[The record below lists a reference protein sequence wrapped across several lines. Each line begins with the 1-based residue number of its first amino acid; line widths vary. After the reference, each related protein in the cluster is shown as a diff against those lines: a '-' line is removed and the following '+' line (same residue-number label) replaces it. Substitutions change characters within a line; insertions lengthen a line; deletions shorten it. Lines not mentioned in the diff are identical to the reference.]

1 MQQRRSIEL
10 KKIITLFAVALC
22 LALLPTNFSTAAAAP
37 AVQGKKIIFIP
48 LDNRPITDKET
59 REVAE
64 KAGYNIVVPPET
76 LLGTREQHGDPDGLW
91 QWLRENAPGAKAAV
105 VSTDA
110 MLYGSLVGS
119 RNHELTQEQIT
130 DRVSRFQKLH
140 EDFPRLPVYGF
151 GTILRTLLTATH
163 SGAGMEPAIY
173 QQNAVKIR
181 DYSALRDKAEMG
193 KASKKEQREMQK
205 LEQEI
210 APAVMEDW
218 THRHNLNF
226 NANKALMDLTRAN
239 NLSFLFLGGDDGAF
253 YSQTHYEIRH
263 LQEYGQ
269 NIGKTKV
276 QITSGADELGMV
288 MLCRAI
294 LDDKRDIRFVYT
306 AYNIGKGR
314 DTIPAYCNEKI
325 GDDMDNTII
334 AAGGM
339 QIPAPERAELILA
352 INTNPDGKTGSANN
366 PDNTIVPRKGTMPFV
381 HMVKDFVSKGY
392 PTAVADI
399 AYGNGADN
407 ALMNELHKADLQF
420 KLLAYGGWNTATNTT
435 GFLLGTGMLAK
446 WMDRPA
452 QEELMLTRYLE
463 DWGYQANVRQSLGSA
478 VWSQPGYNQTTG
490 NLDGARDFAA
500 TQGTILL
507 KDFAQQ
513 NINLPAGLSLEKLHI
528 THPWNRLFE
537 CAIYF

>member
-1 MQQRRSIEL
+1 M
-10 KKIITLFAVALC
+10 KKILSLLTIILC
-22 LALLPTNFSTAAAAP
+22 LTILPSNIRSVEAAP
-37 AVQGKKIIFIP
+37 AAQGKKIIFIP

-91 QWLRENAPGAKAAV
+91 QWLRENAPGARAAV
-105 VSTDA
+105 ISTDA

-130 DRVSRFQKLH
+130 DRVNRFQKLH

-151 GTILRTLLTATH
+151 GTILRTLLTANH

-193 KASKKEQREMQK
+193 QASKKEQREMQK

-269 NIGKTKV
+269 NIGKTKL

-294 LDDKRDIRFVYT
+294 LDDKRDIPFVYT

-339 QIPAPERAELILA
+339 KVPAPERAELVMA
-352 INTNPDGKTGSANN
+352 INTNPDGKTGSANAT
-366 PDNTIVPRKGTMPFV
+366 DNTTKPRKGTIPFV
-381 HMVKDFVSKGY
+381 QMVKDFVGKGY

-435 GFLLGTGMLAK
+435 GFLLGTGLLTK
-446 WMDRPA
+446 WMDRQA
-452 QEELMLTRYLE
+452 QEELLLTRYLE
-463 DWGYQANVRQSLGSA
+463 DWGYQANVRQSLASA
-478 VWSQPGYNQTTG
+478 VWSQPGYNQQTG
-490 NLDGARDFAA
+490 DLNGARSFAA
-500 TQGTILL
+500 TQGTELL
-507 KDFAQQ
+507 KAFARQ
-513 NINLPAGLSLEKLHI
+513 NINLPTGLSLEKLHI

-537 CAIYF
+537 CELFF